1 MVGKY
6 IYFFVVEALRNIA
19 SHTGEQAAGAP
30 SGACRLNGFFDS
42 MRRIMKKPAQDMRQ
56 HIIDVARSLMTQK
69 GYTAVGLTELLAAAG
84 VPKGSFYHYFRSKD
98 EFGQAL
104 LEEYFEEYL
113 TRVDVQLAS
122 DGSGAERL
130 LSYLRYW
137 AETQAFDHTDQK
149 CLVVKLGAEVCDL
162 SENMRGV
169 LEKGT
174 ALIIERMIRCVEQ
187 GKADGSIDASVDAAI
202 LAEALY
208 QMWLGASLLVKVNR
222 TREPFDAAL
231 DMSRRLLA

>member
-1 MVGKY
+1 
-6 IYFFVVEALRNIA
+6 
-19 SHTGEQAAGAP
+19 
-30 SGACRLNGFFDS
+30 
-42 MRRIMKKPAQDMRQ
+42 MRRIMKKPAHDMRQ
-56 HIIDVARSLMTQK
+56 HIIDVARLLMTQK
-69 GYTAVGLTELLAAAG
+69 GYTAVGLSELLAAAG
-84 VPKGSFYHYFRSKD
+84 VPKGSFYHYFRSKE

-113 TRVDVQLAS
+113 ARVDLQLAS
-122 DGSGAERL
+122 EGSGAERL

-137 AETQAFDHTDQK
+137 SETQAFDHTDQI

-174 ALIIERMIRCVEQ
+174 ALIIERMTRCVEQ
-187 GKADGSIDASVDAAI
+187 GKADGSISAPADSSI

-222 TREPFDAAL
+222 TRAPFDAAL